1 MPTDKPYRCL
11 NCGESFSISVLDRG
25 EVQEARERGEQ
36 TFAIHCPK
44 CNRTDLREGH
54 EQALD
59 HLSCSPL
66 PHPPK

>member
-11 NCGESFSISVLDRG
+11 NCGERFSISVLDRG

-54 EQALD
+54 E
-59 HLSCSPL
+59 
-66 PHPPK
+66 